1 MAKRRGRTRSRG
13 VKGNPPTLSPG
24 ERGNPDIERS
34 ASRRRVSP
42 DDLRCALCERAV
54 ERFTVHHLVPRAR
67 GGNHGPTAR
76 FCSTC
81 HRQVHAMFSEITLA
95 EELYSV
101 ELLRANHRVAAF
113 LDWMRKQR
121 GAAFRVR
128 RARERN

>member
-1 MAKRRGRTRSRG
+1 MEHAT
-13 VKGNPPTLSPG
+13 PTMHP
-24 ERGNPDIERS
+24 S
-34 ASRRRVSP
+34 ASRRRSNP

-76 FCSTC
+76 LCSTC
-81 HRQVHAMFSEITLA
+81 HRQVHAMFSETTLA

-101 ELLRANHRVAAF
+101 ELLRANPRVASF
-113 LDWMRKQR
+113 LNWMRKQR

-128 RARERN
+128 RARERG